1 MTCKLS
7 GFSIQWQLVPSDR
20 VVRIQ
25 TRGKVFNVRNIK
37 EVLKNGRIAL
47 GQEYIV
53 ASLKLLK
60 FYITSSRED
69 FFEMSVFLFWYPKT

>member
-69 FFEMSVFLFWYPKT
+69 FFEMSVFLF